1 MYVSIRDHVLLTGGY
16 PTIAEGL
23 GDLGLRAVEL
33 QAERDCRA
41 LSLDSPG
48 RATVDLSG
56 DAGVEALREQ
66 AAANG
71 VTISAFMLGT
81 DFNSADIGREL
92 DWVTRMVRVAAALG
106 VPALR
111 IDAIM
116 HGERE
121 LPLAE
126 RQAIF
131 ARGVREVLSRTDG
144 LPVDLGI
151 ENHGIQGNDPAFLE
165 GLLAQVGSPRLGMTL
180 DTGNFYWAGH
190 PREEVYGIIGRL
202 APHAKHT
209 HVKNIGYPV
218 DKRDVRREAGWE
230 YGRYACPIPEGDIDH
245 KRVVSL
251 LRAAGYDRDLCIEDE
266 SLGRFDEPTRRAH
279 LKAAADHLRACAA
292 G

>member
-1 MYVSIRDHVLLTGGY
+1 MYVSIRDHVLLTGKY
-16 PTIAEGL
+16 PTIVEGL
-23 GDLGLRAVEL
+23 RDLDLSGVEL
-33 QAERDCRA
+33 MAERDGHV
-41 LSLDSPG
+41 LSLDALD
-48 RATVDLSG
+48 RATIDLSN
-56 DAGVEALREQ
+56 DAGVETLRAQ
-66 AAANG
+66 ATAHG
-71 VTISAFMLGT
+71 VTISALMLGT

-92 DWVTRMVRVAAALG
+92 DWVTRMVKAAAALG

-116 HGERE
+116 HGERD

-131 ARGVREVLSRTDG
+131 ARGVLEILSRTDG

-165 GLLAQVGSPRLGMTL
+165 GLLSQVNSPRLGMTL

-190 PREEVYGIIGRL
+190 PRSDVYAIIERL

-209 HVKNIGYPV
+209 HVKNIGYPE
-218 DKRDVRREAGWE
+218 DQRDVRRQAGWE
-230 YGRYACPIPEGDIDH
+230 YAKYACPIPEGDIDH
-245 KRVVSL
+245 GRVVAL

-279 LKAAADHLRACAA
+279 LKAAADHLRACAD
-292 G
+292 